1 MRDLTLRQLLLAAV
15 IAVLCVA
22 TANAKLMQTD
32 SEVEGNTYRYQFEAM
47 IAAPIEAT
55 RAVITDPEALK
66 NINDGVIESHVI
78 ETYADG
84 TLKRQLLV
92 EQCVLVF
99 CFDLNFIEKVEA
111 IGQQEI
117 LATIIPEESNFRRG
131 TARWQLEP
139 VGNQTTRL
147 RVRAEQEPDFWIPPV
162 IGPAIIKRVF
172 RQEIEE
178 TTKNIEFAAINRT
191 VGG

>member
-1 MRDLTLRQLLLAAV
+1 MRDLTLRQLLMAAV

-32 SEVEGNTYRYQFEAM
+32 IEVEGNTYRYQFEAM

-84 TLKRQLLV
+84 ALKRQLLV

-117 LATIIPEESNFRRG
+117 LATIIPEESNFSFGESLWRIE
-131 TARWQLEP
+131 ALDDS
-139 VGNQTTRL
+139 TTRVSVEA
-147 RVRAEQEPDFWIPPV
+147 RQTPDFWIPPV
-162 IGPAIIKRVF
+162 IGPIVFKRAFMKEV
-172 RQEIEE
+172 RE
-178 TTKNIEFAAINRT
+178 TARNIEREALLDA
-191 VGG
+191 VQ